1 MGQICISKLN
11 SLTESLFILIK
22 IVFLFYFFKAQN
34 SKMFVTGL
42 NPQKHCRN
50 FKFSD
55 VILALLREHL
65 QSLLIGELPS
75 NACPENLSYLIKRLW
90 REFSLYDE
98 SSRGTFEIPYRQSIC
113 RVHPASPDSVY
124 RLRMNDCEYGKL
136 LSGRTVV
143 LLA

>member
-1 MGQICISKLN
+1 
-11 SLTESLFILIK
+11 
-22 IVFLFYFFKAQN
+22 
-34 SKMFVTGL
+34 MFVTGL
-42 NPQKHCRN
+42 SAKPTLVIPLCN

-55 VILALLREHL
+55 VIVALLREHL

-75 NACPENLSYLIKRLW
+75 NACPDNLSYLIKHLW

-98 SSRGTFEIPYRQSIC
+98 SSRGIFEIPYRQSIC

-136 LSGRTVV
+136 LSGRMV
-143 LLA
+143 LLT